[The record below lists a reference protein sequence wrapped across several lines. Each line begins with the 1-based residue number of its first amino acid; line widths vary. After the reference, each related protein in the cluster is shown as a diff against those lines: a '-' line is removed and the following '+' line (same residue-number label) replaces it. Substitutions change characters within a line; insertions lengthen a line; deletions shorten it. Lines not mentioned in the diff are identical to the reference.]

1 MSSNCPSCDLKVE
14 SDSNALQCRK
24 CEKWIHYF
32 CTQLPSYFIV
42 LLAGSTITFIC
53 ETCVG
58 LRFEKDFV
66 SRHLEVDEA
75 VTALKLLRAGATQ
88 TDHKTTPAKVVEDPP
103 NPITSQ
109 SQSSPVI
116 INETSDH
123 QSRLPRSKPA
133 DVKSVCHFHLQGRCK
148 NGRIGTGCKYSHPN
162 LCKKFILKGERG
174 CSNGDKCRF
183 THPRLCVGSLKNNTC
198 LRKKCFLYH
207 VTGSSRPN
215 LPKNIGAIEKL
226 KTPHVQ
232 ERIHLTSK
240 PTTSIDSP
248 KQTYA
253 EVLNGGSSFLDQLNE
268 MKSQIQSLVIMQRQI
283 MQCVFPQMWST
294 TQNQDKQNWAH
305 PPGQPM
311 HAKFAH
317 PQTLW

>member
-66 SRHLEVDEA
+66 SHHLEVEEA

-88 TDHKTTPAKVVEDPP
+88 TDHMTTPAKVVEDPP

-109 SQSSPVI
+109 SQSSHVI
-116 INETSDH
+116 INET
-123 QSRLPRSKPA
+123 RLSRSKPA

-148 NGRIGTGCKYSHPN
+148 HGRIGTGCKYSHPN

-183 THPRLCVGSLKNNTC
+183 NHPRLCVGW
-198 LRKKCFLYH
+198 F
-207 VTGSSRPN
+207 
-215 LPKNIGAIEKL
+215 
-226 KTPHVQ
+226 Q
-232 ERIHLTSK
+232 
-240 PTTSIDSP
+240 
-248 KQTYA
+248 
-253 EVLNGGSSFLDQLNE
+253 
-268 MKSQIQSLVIMQRQI
+268 
-283 MQCVFPQMWST
+283 
-294 TQNQDKQNWAH
+294 
-305 PPGQPM
+305 
-311 HAKFAH
+311 
-317 PQTLW
+317 